1 MIETYMT
8 SKEEKEAL
16 KKAYYAVLRNLGLE
30 DWFMIDFSVVGRDTI
45 RSMNLENRG
54 VDRVT
59 DVLSFPN
66 VEIKFPLRMCD
77 YAADFDPLTGK
88 LFLGDI
94 LICRSK
100 VREQAKEYGHSEL
113 REFVYLSVHGMLHLF
128 GFDHMEPE
136 DEEDMNEHQKA
147 IMADLG
153 IGR

>member
-1 MIETYMT
+1 MIQSYMA
-8 SKEEKEAL
+8 SKEEKEYLA
-16 KKAYYAVLRNLGLE
+16 KAYYAVLRNLGLE
-30 DWFMIDFSVVGRDTI
+30 DWFLIDFSVVGRDVI

-54 VDRVT
+54 IDRVT
-59 DVLSFPN
+59 DVLSFPS
-66 VEIKFPLRMCD
+66 VDIKFPLRMCD

-113 REFVYLSVHGMLHLF
+113 REFVYLSVHGMLHLL
-128 GFDHMEPE
+128 GFDHQTPE
-136 DEEDMNEHQKA
+136 QEEDMNEHQSA

-153 IGR
+153 INR

>member
-1 MIETYMT
+1 MINSYMT
-8 SKEEKEAL
+8 SKDEKESL
-16 KKAYYAVLRNLGLE
+16 RRAYYAVLRNLGLE
-30 DWFMIDFSVVGRDTI
+30 DWFLIDFSVVGRDTI

-59 DVLSFPN
+59 DVLSFPS
-66 VEIKFPLRMCD
+66 VEIKFPLTLCE
-77 YAADFDPLTGK
+77 YAGDIDPLTGK

-128 GFDHMEPE
+128 GFDHMNKE
-136 DEEDMNEHQKA
+136 DEEDMNAHQDA

-153 IGR
+153 INR